1 MIDKDLARFKFVD
14 EDGTTYYY
22 AEKAHLVKGLTEG
35 GFSPIKMASY
45 IVDKKG
51 YFSKSRTFNPEVV
64 NAILAIGRNE
74 IEKLFN
80 FMEKN

>member
-22 AEKAHLVKGLTEG
+22 AEKHHLVKGLTEG

-45 IVDKKG
+45 IVDSKG
-51 YFSKSRTFNPEVV
+51 YFSKSRSFNTEIV
-64 NAILAIGRNE
+64 NSILAIGRNE
-74 IEKLFN
+74 VEKLLD